1 VPPIQGGK
9 SIITV
14 TGEVGSGIVKPTLEK
29 NNHKNKKE
37 AGVLYLICK
46 SATDNDEYAKVEYE
60 ESLKSQKEYHQV
72 RVDDA
77 NGKEMAKIKVVFAKS
92 LTETH

>member
-9 SIITV
+9 SVITV
-14 TGEVGSGIVKPTLEK
+14 TGEVGSGIVKPILEK
-29 NNHKNKKE
+29 NDHKGKKE

-46 SATDNDEYAKVEYE
+46 SATDNDEYVNVKYE

-77 NGKEMAKIKVVFAKS
+77 NGKEMAKFKVEFAKS